1 MYVSIWSKIMESS
14 DFFGSQYKIIV
25 SLWRDKTEY
34 RINELYSWFFFFSP
48 SKLSFQISPILK
60 GQT

>member
-34 RINELYSWFFFFSP
+34 RINELYSCLHRAQR
-48 SKLSFQISPILK
+48 KK
-60 GQT
+60 